1 MQMYKQMLRRCL
13 SALLALT
20 LLIAMIPNS
29 ALPVFSVEDE
39 AGDYA
44 SNIGNA
50 ARFNEVDWSD
60 FIVATKPFAYDGS
73 AMEDEN
79 LIGMDQIDDDLV
91 VVISDYYHETE
102 TCSLWYKIEAAPGS
116 TLPAALKGR
125 KDSAD
130 GVRHLSP
137 RARCRSRQTH
147 SRWRCTPSRHSPRG
161 PPGRCSSCLQ
171 H

>member
-125 KDSAD
+125 HWVYQNWTDVDYQSDSLIITETPKT
-130 GVRHLSP
+130 GVVDTNGDAVTSVTL
-137 RARCRSRQTH
+137 
-147 SRWRCTPSRHSPRG
+147 PS
-161 PPGRCSSCLQ
+161 SSCV
-171 H
+171 